1 MKKFGIAL
9 GAAAALPFG
18 LAAGNADAAFING
31 SLSFSDGFLT
41 VGAVPPGTSI
51 ISQLTTVTQ
60 GSTPTPTM
68 CSGNFTT
75 AAPACNIP
83 GASTASTFTIP
94 PVAGTV
100 YTYDGFTFSLTG
112 ISNVVRTPLS
122 FTGVLGTD
130 FLTLNMTGTVTAAG
144 FDPTAWAGA
153 WSANGSC
160 IGNGT
165 VCTSSSTASWS
176 VSISALQTSTTTTT
190 SIPEPASLALLGSA
204 LIGFGLARRRRN
216 A

>member
-60 GSTPTPTM
+60 GSTPIPTM

-94 PVAGTV
+94 PMAGTV

-130 FLTLNMTGTVTAAG
+130 FEKTMIAETPLGRIGQPDDIAQVAVFLASDQSAWLTGQRIAASG
-144 FDPTAWAGA
+144 
-153 WSANGSC
+153 
-160 IGNGT
+160 
-165 VCTSSSTASWS
+165 
-176 VSISALQTSTTTTT
+176 
-190 SIPEPASLALLGSA
+190 
-204 LIGFGLARRRRN
+204 GLR
-216 A
+216 